1 MKYSK
6 TLTKLSVATLTVVSS
21 FCLVSSVDAMGQ
33 GKKAHSSRPGERDP
47 FVRWKPP
54 APVKRAAAGE
64 VLPPSVQERIA
75 RYKSLKTAAMAAQQP
90 VPKPT
95 TALLLSEMQVTGIF
109 RTPRGYAAM
118 IEATPI
124 KLSYVIYPGEQ
135 FFDGQLVAI
144 EEDKLIFRGEKRF
157 ADGKRSFAVV
167 SKPLRAA
174 NVISDSMTAAK
185 SQGASAQ
192 ETQASETGSKAASP
206 DKN

>member
-1 MKYSK
+1 
-6 TLTKLSVATLTVVSS
+6 
-21 FCLVSSVDAMGQ
+21 
-33 GKKAHSSRPGERDP
+33 
-47 FVRWKPP
+47 
-54 APVKRAAAGE
+54 
-64 VLPPSVQERIA
+64 
-75 RYKSLKTAAMAAQQP
+75 MAAQQP